1 MGTSQASLLDALTAE
16 FVEERVRHKPK
27 SSFDLAEAGRALAD
41 MLAETGEKV
50 TFTQKD
56 LDTIAGLLD
65 RHPFVLRQPGAKPS
79 WKPGLDRAQIK
90 ARP

>member
-1 MGTSQASLLDALTAE
+1 MGTSQASMLDALTAE
-16 FVEERVRHKPK
+16 FVEERVRHSPK
-27 SSFDLAEAGRALAD
+27 KSFDLAEAARALTE

-50 TFTQKD
+50 SFTQRD
-56 LDTIAGLLD
+56 LDTITSLLD
-65 RHPFVLRQPGAKPS
+65 RHPFVLRQPGAKPA